1 MQFLI
6 ILAVGLAFIW
16 MPQNPP
22 CDWNL
27 NTDGFWDDIPH
38 TYLNNPSFVYPPW
51 GLILMLPYYLMRAAG
66 SRVISVWVIGWL
78 AYKREWPLTNFFF
91 IALSPYF
98 MVTMTKS
105 NIDILVIVLP
115 ILLWETAQ
123 GKRWEIPIRGLSLSI
138 LLLKPQ
144 ATLLLIPF
152 LLWTS
157 RKEWKKALWQ
167 IAIAALVVIPISLVG
182 SPPLL
187 FQWLKNIIY
196 PSPQNTIYWSNNN
209 ISLTATYGLWITWGI
224 LSVTIFVLFLLIKAR
239 MVTWKRDQT
248 ISSLLLLSMYLL
260 PYTSQVSFSSGLA
273 FISSLPVYILQWLR
287 VILGYTVFGFIDNI
301 PLWTYSIA
309 FLSLIFYSF
318 MERKEKE
325 LRIW

>member
-1 MQFLI
+1 
-6 ILAVGLAFIW
+6 
-16 MPQNPP
+16 
-22 CDWNL
+22 
-27 NTDGFWDDIPH
+27 
-38 TYLNNPSFVYPPW
+38 
-51 GLILMLPYYLMRAAG
+51 
-66 SRVISVWVIGWL
+66 VIGWL
-78 AYKREWPLTNFFF
+78 AYKREWSLTNFFF
-91 IALSPYF
+91 IVLSPYF

-105 NIDILVIVLP
+105 NMDILVMVLP
-115 ILLWETAQ
+115 VLLWETAQ
-123 GKRWEIPIRGLSLSI
+123 GKQWEIPIRGLSLSL

-144 ATLLLIPF
+144 ATLLLILF

-157 RKEWKKALWQ
+157 RKEREKALWQ
-167 IAIAALVVIPISLVG
+167 IAVAALVIIPVSLIG

-209 ISLTATYGLWITWGI
+209 ISLTATYGLWISFGI
-224 LSVTIFVLFLLIKAR
+224 LAVTIFVLFLLIKTKIIA
-239 MVTWKRDQT
+239 WKRDQT

-260 PYTSQVSFSSGLA
+260 PYASQVSFSSGLA
-273 FISSLPVYILQWLR
+273 FIPSLPGYLLQWLR

-318 MERKEKE
+318 MERKEKG
-325 LRIW
+325 LRTW